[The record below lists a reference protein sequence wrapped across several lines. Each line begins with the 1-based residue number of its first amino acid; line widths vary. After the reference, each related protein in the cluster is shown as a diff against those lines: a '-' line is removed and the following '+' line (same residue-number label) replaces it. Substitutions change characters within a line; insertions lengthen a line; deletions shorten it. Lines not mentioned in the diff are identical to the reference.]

1 MVLPFSQH
9 KHSPFYLVQWAE
21 HVFLE
26 SKDERVFLL
35 DESLHFRSTFVG
47 GSVILAWRDLSGD
60 PGDVY
65 KFICD
70 SNTQPSVSHTFELVG
85 KISIFVGL
93 LSDANS
99 IVSTAYQ
106 CMWERKYHKSHEQ
119 ATEADLEQFNFA
131 YRPSTPEFNAYYSN
145 SPIPS
150 ASPTTS
156 VPASP
161 VEQLNMKALAI
172 SQTKPPPPMNL
183 PVRSEP
189 ATLVRVSAQLHLFD
203 AVEGVF
209 MLQDENV
216 VASVIETG
224 PWECTRP

>member
-1 MVLPFSQH
+1 MSTSSFATQTLNQVYRILLNWSVRI
-9 KHSPFYLVQWAE
+9 SI
-21 HVFLE
+21 
-26 SKDERVFLL
+26 LL
-35 DESLHFRSTFVG
+35 DCFQML
-47 GSVILAWRDLSGD
+47 
-60 PGDVY
+60 
-65 KFICD
+65 
-70 SNTQPSVSHTFELVG
+70 TQ
-85 KISIFVGL
+85 
-93 LSDANS
+93 

-131 YRPSTPEFNAYYSN
+131 YPSSTPTFNAYYRN

-156 VPASP
+156 VPTSP
-161 VEQLNMKALAI
+161 VEQLNMRALAI
-172 SQTKPPPPMNL
+172 SQTKPPPPMDL

-224 PWECTRP
+224 SWECTSPLASFID